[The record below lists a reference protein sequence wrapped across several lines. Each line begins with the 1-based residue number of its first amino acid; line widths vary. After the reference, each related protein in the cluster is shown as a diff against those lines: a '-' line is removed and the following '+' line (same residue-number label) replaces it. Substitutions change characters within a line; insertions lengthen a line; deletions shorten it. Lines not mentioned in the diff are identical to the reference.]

1 MSGGQGKQKP
11 PEMKGSN
18 IMNIEVIENAERF
31 AKNVLML
38 SDESQNE
45 FFKKLPDLGLT
56 AEEVKKLQ
64 EYVCLFHM
72 FTDPSYY
79 KKIQDTVG
87 AMLYETFN
95 SK

>member
-1 MSGGQGKQKP
+1 
-11 PEMKGSN
+11 
-18 IMNIEVIENAERF
+18 MNVEAIESAENF
-31 AKNVLML
+31 AKTVLKL
-38 SDESQNE
+38 STEGQNE
-45 FFKKLPDLGLT
+45 FWKMLPGMGLT
-56 AEEVKKLQ
+56 AEEVKNLQ

-79 KKIQDTVG
+79 KKIQATVG

>member
-1 MSGGQGKQKP
+1 
-11 PEMKGSN
+11 
-18 IMNIEVIENAERF
+18 MNIEAIESAENF
-31 AKNVLML
+31 AKSVLML
-38 SDESQNE
+38 PVEAQNE
-45 FFKKLPDLGLT
+45 YFKMLPDLGLT
-56 AEEVKKLQ
+56 EEEVKNLQ

-79 KKIQDTVG
+79 KKIQATVG